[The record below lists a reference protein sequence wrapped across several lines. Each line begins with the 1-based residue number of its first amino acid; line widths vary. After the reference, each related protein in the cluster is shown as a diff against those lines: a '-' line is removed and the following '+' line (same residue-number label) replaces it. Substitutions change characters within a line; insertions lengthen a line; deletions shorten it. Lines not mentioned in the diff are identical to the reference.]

1 MLKDISSVLVFFI
14 FVKEYDLI
22 REIMIQDIVA
32 MRQVLDRYKEMDY
45 TFGSSRECKLLED
58 LTNDVE
64 NMNVDD
70 FTEHVFDYDSIS
82 PLDPWKTT

>member
-1 MLKDISSVLVFFI
+1 
-14 FVKEYDLI
+14 
-22 REIMIQDIVA
+22 
-32 MRQVLDRYKEMDY
+32 MRQVIERYKEMDY
-45 TFGSSRECKLLED
+45 TFGSSRECKLLDD

-64 NMNVDD
+64 AMNVDE

>member
-1 MLKDISSVLVFFI
+1 MKN
-14 FVKEYDLI
+14 KAE
-22 REIMIQDIVA
+22 EIQNIVEI
-32 MRQVLDRYKEMDY
+32 VLDRYKEMDY

>member
-1 MLKDISSVLVFFI
+1 
-14 FVKEYDLI
+14 
-22 REIMIQDIVA
+22 
-32 MRQVLDRYKEMDY
+32 MRQELDY

-70 FTEHVFDYDSIS
+70 FTEHVFNYDSIS

>member
-1 MLKDISSVLVFFI
+1 
-14 FVKEYDLI
+14 
-22 REIMIQDIVA
+22 

-64 NMNVDD
+64 AMNVDE
-70 FTEHVFDYDSIS
+70 FTEHVFDYDNIS
-82 PLDPWKTT
+82 PLDPWKTTYVCKLIFMCRMLLRVKKQLGGVGDDEEINLA

>member
-1 MLKDISSVLVFFI
+1 
-14 FVKEYDLI
+14 
-22 REIMIQDIVA
+22 

-70 FTEHVFDYDSIS
+70 FTEHAFDYDSIS